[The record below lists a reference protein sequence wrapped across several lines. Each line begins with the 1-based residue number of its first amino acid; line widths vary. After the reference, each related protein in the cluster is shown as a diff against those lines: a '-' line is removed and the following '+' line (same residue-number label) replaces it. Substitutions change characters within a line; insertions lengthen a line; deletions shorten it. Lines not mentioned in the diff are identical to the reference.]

1 MRCLLASIGTDGDI
15 FPHLGLGKELLAR
28 GHAVVLAAS
37 GHYEPLARAHGLD
50 FHPLASAEENHELF
64 GHPDFWHPFKN
75 APLLARW
82 GVRFLPRQYAEL
94 RQIASPGTLLI
105 SSPGVYAAT
114 MLHEKEGLPLAN
126 LILQPWMIPSCIAPP
141 AMPGFLF
148 LRGAPR
154 PVWRSFWLALD
165 LVAHALGG
173 VKLNRMRTSIG
184 LKPTRRILRAWL
196 SPQLVLGLFPEWYG
210 PPQADWPRQI
220 QLAGFP
226 LFDGG
231 RGEGLDPKV
240 VEFCQGGTPPVAFTF
255 GTGMAHPAALFQSA
269 AQACAQL
276 GIRGLFLTKYADQLP
291 SPLPPT
297 IMCREFAPFQKLFP
311 LCAAAVHHGGIGTV
325 AKAMAAATPQLV
337 WPLCFDQIDNGI
349 RVQKLGVG
357 DWLKPGRA
365 GASMLPA
372 MLARL
377 LAPEVKTRC
386 LEVATRFS
394 PPDGIETAADCL
406 ERFMR
411 NAASPEVNGRAQA
424 RSNTPAAPAASGAAV
439 SRSKRE

>member
-15 FPHLGLGKELLAR
+15 FPYVGLGKRLLAR
-28 GHAVVLAAS
+28 GHGVVLAAS
-37 GHYEPLARAHGLD
+37 AHYEPLARAHGFE
-50 FHPLASAEENHELF
+50 FHPLVSAEENQELF

-82 GVRFLPRQYAEL
+82 GVRFLPRQHAEL
-94 RQIASPGTLLI
+94 SRLATPDTVII

-114 MLHEKEGLPLAN
+114 MLHEQAGFPLVN
-126 LILQPWMIPSCIAPP
+126 LILQPWMIPSSIVPP

-154 PVWRSFWLALD
+154 PVWRLFWRALD

-173 VKLNRMRTSIG
+173 VKLNRMRASIG
-184 LKPTRRILRAWL
+184 LRPTRRILRDWL

-210 PPQADWPRQI
+210 PPQADWPSQI

-231 RGEGLDPKV
+231 MGEELDPRL
-240 VEFCQGGTPPVAFTF
+240 VEFCQDGTAPVAFTF
-255 GTGMAHPAALFQSA
+255 GTGMAHPAAMFQSA

-276 GIRGLFLTKYADQLP
+276 GIRALFLTKYGGQLP
-291 SPLPPT
+291 NPLPPA
-297 IMCREFAPFQKLFP
+297 ILRSEFAPFQKLFP
-311 LCAAAVHHGGIGTV
+311 LCAAVVHHGGVGTV
-325 AKAMAAATPQLV
+325 AKAMAASTPQLV

-357 DWLKPGRA
+357 DSLKPGRA
-365 GASMLPA
+365 GASLLPA

-377 LAPEVKTRC
+377 LAPEVKIRC
-386 LEVATRFS
+386 REIATRFNT
-394 PPDGIETAADCL
+394 PDGLEKAADCV
-406 ERFMR
+406 ERFMWER
-411 NAASPEVNGRAQA
+411 RQTANR
-424 RSNTPAAPAASGAAV
+424 
-439 SRSKRE
+439 